1 MAEELLTLYKAEHLH
16 SALGMGHMLAA
27 LAYNAIGDTKKA
39 KMHGRKAIEVGMVT
53 SRSDDTDTD
62 EVKAL
67 LRDPVAHW
75 SFLVRKAK

>member
-1 MAEELLTLYKAEHLH
+1 MAEELLALYKEEHLH

-27 LAYNAIGDTKKA
+27 LAYNAIGDTKRA

-53 SRSDDTDTD
+53 SRSGDTDID

-75 SFLVRKAK
+75 SYLARKVR